1 MSKTYFYLKTFELDV
16 ENGREH
22 NVVNIGLFT
31 SRDAAVSHLK
41 TLNKTIE
48 SEGYEFAI
56 IELELIQ

>member
-31 SRDAAVSHLK
+31 SREAAVSHLK
-41 TLNKTIE
+41 ILNKTVE

-56 IELELIQ
+56 IELKLIE